1 MRKAGQCCFR
11 ASQCCGA
18 ANHSVPERI
27 LRRGGRSDIA
37 TILRVGQVIIM
48 CIASVFGCITLFGMG
63 AALYADLTKK
73 GDYESPGETK
83 SA

>member
-1 MRKAGQCCFR
+1 M
-11 ASQCCGA
+11 
-18 ANHSVPERI
+18 
-27 LRRGGRSDIA
+27 
-37 TILRVGQVIIM
+37 QVIIM

-73 GDYESPGETK
+73 SDYESPGETK